1 MLEVRSVTG
10 GRRSDNVLTI
20 GGPSRRDYGR
30 TTRPYHEGVV
40 FSFDEPEEPSIEDP
54 SLVET
59 AVFLQTGLI
68 AQATDGSIAAQ
79 DYKKARARLMG
90 DARSNELVPSFVRA
104 CRDPSQ
110 FWAYNSRCFPRT
122 ASGES
127 TSGTRSLP
135 CSTARR
141 EGGAPGDVVTTE
153 ALSTLDADH
162 VVEAWQKALD
172 RRTADPEGAI
182 TAARMLLESVCKLI
196 LDDLGEAYSDD
207 DLPRLYGKVAK
218 GLKLA
223 PSDHTEEAFKQILGG
238 CYSVVNGLG
247 TLRNR
252 LSDSHGKGAKPVRP
266 APRHAELA
274 VNLAGGMASFL
285 VATWEARRT
294 APLF

>member
-1 MLEVRSVTG
+1 
-10 GRRSDNVLTI
+10 
-20 GGPSRRDYGR
+20 
-30 TTRPYHEGVV
+30 VV
-40 FSFDEPEEPSIEDP
+40 FSSDEPEEPSVDDL
-54 SLVET
+54 SLAET
-59 AVFLQTGLI
+59 AAFLQAGLI

-79 DYKKARARLMG
+79 DYKKARVRLMG
-90 DARSNELVPSFVRA
+90 DARSKELVPSFVRT

-110 FWAYNSRCFPRT
+110 FWAYIQPL
-122 ASGES
+122 
-127 TSGTRSLP
+127 LP
-135 CSTARR
+135 TYRERR
-141 EGGAPGDVVTTE
+141 KHIWDAFAPLLDRLEEKEERPGDVVTAE
-153 ALSTLDADH
+153 VLSTLDADH
-162 VVEAWQKALD
+162 VIEAWQKALD
-172 RRTADPEGAI
+172 RRTAGPEGAI
-182 TAARMLLESVCKLI
+182 TAARTLLESICKLI

-207 DLPRLYGKVAK
+207 DLPKLYSKVAK

-294 APLF
+294 LPLF